1 MTVEGLSIIKPSKSE
16 VVLTRLNKYSCV
28 YIVTQNQRL
37 LTNPS
42 EIDVNIVEPLDY
54 VLITDEQPESFDENT
69 IMELHCLKKIGKIIA
84 DETSYRILRSQVPKD
99 MLIPAKPNKLLVSE
113 GLIIKSYPSENR
125 EASTPVTYMITLENG
140 CKLFQTGQSSI
151 SKTLSRVTNEEKPDI
166 TFLPVGFNPKL
177 NIDSFLE
184 SLSNSKSKLVIPY
197 YGESMKDIQR
207 IVKRKGLKTEI
218 AILEIGK
225 PFVYK
230 LG

>member
-1 MTVEGLSIIKPSKSE
+1 MNVVKPSKSE

-28 YIVTQNQRL
+28 YIITQTQKL

-42 EIDVNIVEPLDY
+42 EIDVNSVEPLDY
-54 VLITDEQPESFDENT
+54 VLITDEQPESLDENL

-84 DETSYRILRSQVPKD
+84 DETSYRILRSQIPKD
-99 MLIPAKPNKLLVSE
+99 VLIQATPNKVLVSE

-140 CKLFQTGQSSI
+140 CKLFQTGQSPV
-151 SKTLSRVTNEEKPDI
+151 SKILSKVAREEKPDI
-166 TFLPVGFNPKL
+166 TFLPVGFDK
-177 NIDSFLE
+177 ISIASFLK
-184 SLSNSKSKLVIPY
+184 SLENIESKLVIPY
-197 YGESMKDIQR
+197 YGENIKDVQR
-207 IVKRKGLKTEI
+207 TVKKKGLKTEI
-218 AILEIGK
+218 VILEIGK

>member
-1 MTVEGLSIIKPSKSE
+1 MSVIKPSKSE

-28 YIVTQNQRL
+28 YIVTQTQKI

-42 EIDVNIVEPLDY
+42 EIDVNSVESLDY
-54 VLITDEQPESFDENT
+54 VLITDEQPESFDENL

-84 DETSYRILRSQVPKD
+84 DETSYRILRSQIPKE
-99 MLIPAKPNKLLVSE
+99 MLIPAMPNKLLVSE

-140 CKLFQTGQSSI
+140 CKVFQTGQSPI
-151 SKTLSRVTNEEKPDI
+151 SKTLIKVTKEEKPDV

-177 NIDSFLE
+177 SISSFLE
-184 SLSNSKSKLVIPY
+184 SVSNTESKLIIPY
-197 YGESMKDIQR
+197 YVENVKNIQR
-207 IVKRKGLKTEI
+207 MVKKKDLKTELVL
-218 AILEIGK
+218 LEVGK